1 MIKDLILDILFPKR
15 CPGCL
20 KLTNDDSNFCNSCLN
35 KIEIFNH
42 LFCACCGAR
51 LYQFKKICHLNEQ
64 FIWGA
69 ATQYAQPIQNAL
81 HLLKFQFV
89 ERASKP
95 LTYLLIKYFENLLVY
110 HPLNLKKFIVVPVPI
125 SQKRLKIRGFNQS
138 ELIAQIF
145 ANYFKLNLTNNA
157 LIRIK
162 HSKPQSEIKSFE
174 ERRLNVSD
182 CFALKN
188 NKEIENKNII
198 LIDDVITSGST
209 VREAVKTLKSGNSKK
224 IIVLA
229 IARV

>member
-1 MIKDLILDILFPKR
+1 MFKDLILDILFPKR
-15 CPGCL
+15 CPGCF
-20 KLTNDDSNFCNSCLN
+20 KITNDDSSFCNFCLN

-42 LFCACCGAR
+42 LFCARCGAR
-51 LYQFKKICHLNEQ
+51 LYKFKKICHPNEQ

-69 ATQYAQPIQNAL
+69 ATNYGPPIQEAL

-89 ERASKP
+89 SRVANP
-95 LTYLLIKYFENLLVY
+95 LANILIKYFQNLLIY
-110 HPLNLKKFIVVPVPI
+110 HQINIKKFIVMPMPL
-125 SQKRLKIRGFNQS
+125 SPKRFKNRGFNQS
-138 ELIAQIF
+138 ELIAKIF
-145 ANYFKLNLTNNA
+145 ANYFKLNLINNV

-162 HSKPQSEIKSFE
+162 HSKPQSEIKNFE
-174 ERRLNVSD
+174 ERKLNVLN

-188 NKEIENKNII
+188 KEVVKNKNII

-209 VREAVKTLKSGNSKK
+209 AREAVKTLKEGETRK